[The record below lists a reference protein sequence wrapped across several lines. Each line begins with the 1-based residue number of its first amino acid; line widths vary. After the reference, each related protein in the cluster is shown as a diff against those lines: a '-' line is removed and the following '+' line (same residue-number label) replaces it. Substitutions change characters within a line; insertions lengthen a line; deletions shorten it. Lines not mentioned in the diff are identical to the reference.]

1 MARPLIEFTGDD
13 LKEQLDVLSKAYSNL
28 YPRLKNKYL
37 QRALTKT
44 SKPLLKIY
52 RQEASKRFPK
62 GSETYTD
69 KKGKTRKRRIK
80 GDLEVSAG
88 IAKPKG
94 KSEIGTKDA
103 TLGIL
108 VGYRRNVGGGYK
120 AVWLARGT
128 VQRST
133 KAGKNRGKMPK
144 SDLETVTKRKVEA
157 QGLPKLTEN
166 LTIAYQ
172 QAVKQ
177 QLQNYDRE
185 STRYKNDVLRKVR
198 RAK

>member
-1 MARPLIEFTGDD
+1 MAKPLVEFTGDA

-44 SKPLLKIY
+44 ARPLLKIY
-52 RQEASKRFPK
+52 KQEASKRYPK

-69 KKGKTRKRRIK
+69 KKGKVRKRKIK

-88 IAKPKG
+88 IAKPQG
-94 KSEIGTKDA
+94 KSEIGTRDA

-144 SDLETVTKRKVEA
+144 SDLETATKRKVEA

-166 LTIAYQ
+166 LTTAYQ
-172 QAVKQ
+172 QAVEQ
-177 QLQNYDRE
+177 QLRNYDKE
-185 STRYKNDVLRKVR
+185 SAKYKTDVLKKVR
-198 RAK
+198 RAR

>member
-1 MARPLIEFTGDD
+1 MAKPLVEFTGDD

-44 SKPLLKIY
+44 AKPLLKIY
-52 RQEASKRFPK
+52 RSEAAKRYPK
-62 GSETYTD
+62 GSEIYTD

-94 KSEIGTKDA
+94 KSEIGTRDA
-103 TLGIL
+103 TLGVL

-128 VQRST
+128 VERKT
-133 KAGKNRGKMPK
+133 KAGKSRGKMPK
-144 SDLETVTKRKVEA
+144 SDLETTTKKKVEA

-166 LTIAYQ
+166 LTTAYQ
-172 QAVKQ
+172 QAVEQ
-177 QLQNYDRE
+177 QLKNYDKE
-185 STRYKNDVLRKVR
+185 SARYKNDVLKKVR
-198 RAK
+198 RAR